1 MSDRNSMFIV
11 PGVGKS
17 KLKSRQIRCLVK
29 VCFLLKMTLYCTVV
43 IRESLLPFH
52 PRPLI
57 LSRWAP
63 LITYTPSM
71 LLNRWL
77 SIRTSGGY
85 TQNLHGRSPSIHS
98 PYNWRTMSCL
108 DSYSALHCLLYPL
121 ITLGDS
127 SNSSISFF
135 FRSRGYFIC
144 NNKYWPLKLH
154 FTQLYASR
162 KIFFF
167 GCRVCVC
174 VCARA

>member
-1 MSDRNSMFIV
+1 MSDRNSVFIV

-43 IRESLLPFH
+43 IRESLLPLH

-57 LSRWAP
+57 LFRWAP

-77 SIRTSGGY
+77 SIRTSGGH
-85 TQNLHGRSPSIHS
+85 TQNLHGCSPSVHS

-108 DSYSALHCLLYPL
+108 DSYSTLHCLFYPL

-144 NNKYWPLKLH
+144 NNNFESILTFEVTFYSTL
-154 FTQLYASR
+154 R
-162 KIFFF
+162 I
-167 GCRVCVC
+167 
-174 VCARA
+174 